1 MEFALVLDNTE
12 IPLSSTDA
20 IAVPFKGKSGTPTC
34 DVSDYEADTSNEDN
48 YFRNDFDVFVPTDPT
63 ESNSLIMS
71 IVQTAM
77 MSAVAVMAALLLGGI
92 I

>member
-34 DVSDYEADTSNEDN
+34 DVDGYEADTSNADN
-48 YFRNDFDVFVPTDPT
+48 YFRDDFSVFIPTNPT
-63 ESNSLIMS
+63 ESNSLIVS
-71 IVQTAM
+71 IVQTAV
-77 MSAVAVMAALLLGGI
+77 MSAVTVMAALLLGGI